1 MEILQG
7 PPWRTINSEKIISPA
22 TSCLHHSYTKSLI
35 YCGYFFS
42 APMAATELLCSSLGE
57 QAKHWGQVEHAQFCK
72 ASKGSGLGFVFVWG
86 KSCSLHM
93 VTTVRHK
100 QTWGSKPHHA
110 HAAFPDTNWRESGKE
125 KEIYHSYTIYP
136 LAVWLFFSPYC
147 KFWQKSNCSDER
159 KKTKSKASQIC
170 RRLFCAD
177 RSKWS

>member
-1 MEILQG
+1 MENYKFGKDYITCHFLPTSFLHQIIYIL
-7 PPWRTINSEKIISPA
+7 W
-22 TSCLHHSYTKSLI
+22 LF
-35 YCGYFFS
+35 FFS
-42 APMAATELLCSSLGE
+42 APMEATELLCSSLGE

-110 HAAFPDTNWRESGKE
+110 HAAFSDTNWRESGKE

-147 KFWQKSNCSDER
+147 K
-159 KKTKSKASQIC
+159 
-170 RRLFCAD
+170 
-177 RSKWS
+177 